1 MSCEGQYYTP
11 LAEKFKQSNL
21 NDREINLINC
31 DGTFSFKRM
40 ELFMAD
46 RRRKNPILFYL
57 NDEELQL
64 IDARMRSVGIKNRS
78 AYLRKI
84 AIDGYVIHVDYA
96 YLKEHTRQIRMV
108 GININQ
114 IAHHLNA
121 TGNIYRSDIEAIKK
135 MLDEIWQLQRSILS
149 SLR

>member
-1 MSCEGQYYTP
+1 
-11 LAEKFKQSNL
+11 
-21 NDREINLINC
+21 
-31 DGTFSFKRM
+31 
-40 ELFMAD
+40 
-46 RRRKNPILFYL
+46 
-57 NDEELQL
+57 
-64 IDARMRSVGIKNRS
+64 
-78 AYLRKI
+78 
-84 AIDGYVIHVDYA
+84 
-96 YLKEHTRQIRMV
+96 MV

>member
-1 MSCEGQYYTP
+1 MRTRNKLIIFYV
-11 LAEKFKQSNL
+11 
-21 NDREINLINC
+21 ND
-31 DGTFSFKRM
+31 D
-40 ELFMAD
+40 
-46 RRRKNPILFYL
+46 
-57 NDEELQL
+57 ELQR
-64 IDARMRSVGIKNRS
+64 IEKKRKSTGIRSRS

-84 AIDGYVIHVDYA
+84 SIDGYVIHIDYA

-121 TGNIYRSDIEAIKK
+121 TGEIYKADMESIKY
-135 MLDEIWQLQRSILS
+135 MLEEIWQLQRSILS

>member
-1 MSCEGQYYTP
+1 MR
-11 LAEKFKQSNL
+11 KRK
-21 NDREINLINC
+21 NLI
-31 DGTFSFKRM
+31 
-40 ELFMAD
+40 
-46 RRRKNPILFYL
+46 IFYV
-57 NDEELQL
+57 NEDEFQL
-64 IDARMRSVGIKNRS
+64 IEKKRKSTGIRSRS

>member
-1 MSCEGQYYTP
+1 MRTRNKLIIFYV
-11 LAEKFKQSNL
+11 
-21 NDREINLINC
+21 ND
-31 DGTFSFKRM
+31 D
-40 ELFMAD
+40 
-46 RRRKNPILFYL
+46 
-57 NDEELQL
+57 ELQR
-64 IDARMRSVGIKNRS
+64 IEKKRKSTGIRSRS

-84 AIDGYVIHVDYA
+84 SIDGYVIHIDCT

-121 TGNIYRSDIEAIKK
+121 TGEIYKADMESIKY
-135 MLDEIWQLQRSILS
+135 MLEEIWQLQRSILS

>member
-1 MSCEGQYYTP
+1 
-11 LAEKFKQSNL
+11 
-21 NDREINLINC
+21 
-31 DGTFSFKRM
+31 M

-64 IDARMRSVGIKNRS
+64 IDARMRSVGITNRS